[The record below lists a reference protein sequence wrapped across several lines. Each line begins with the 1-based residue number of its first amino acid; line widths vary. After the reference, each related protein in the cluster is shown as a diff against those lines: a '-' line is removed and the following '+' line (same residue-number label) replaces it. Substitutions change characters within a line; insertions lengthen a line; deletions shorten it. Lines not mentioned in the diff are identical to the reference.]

1 MQIIPMTTLITRMIN
16 LVRTEPIKHSS
27 IRETT
32 RPPSNGRQGSK
43 FISNMPALAT
53 KMSLPVSWVR
63 SPWRVNLNERM
74 HRQSVM
80 HGPANNI
87 SSRLT
92 SESRLS
98 SSSRMTAPRGVI
110 SIDAGHSPS
119 AHDTTPC
126 ALSCRKTDVI
136 ATRNNAVFPQK
147 AMYAANKSVA
157 GWNRNCVL
165 PMVHRR
171 IFIR

>member
-1 MQIIPMTTLITRMIN
+1 MIPMTTLITRITS

-32 RPPSNGRQGSK
+32 RPPSNGRHGSK
-43 FISNMPALAT
+43 FSSNMPALAI
-53 KMSLPVSWVR
+53 KRSLPVSCVR
-63 SPWRVNLNERM
+63 SPWRVTSNERM
-74 HRQSVM
+74 HKQSVM

-92 SESRLS
+92 SESRVS

-119 AHDTTPC
+119 AHDTIPW
-126 ALSCRKTDVI
+126 AHSCNKTDVI

-157 GWNRNCVL
+157 GWN
-165 PMVHRR
+165 
-171 IFIR
+171 